1 MGRYSLN
8 ILRVVSK
15 KRFEKSSLNK
25 KIEFDLYKKVMM
37 RLSELLG
44 EEIINNEEGLFIPS
58 LGIFK
63 VTKNKITKNKI
74 MRDKTG
80 KPYYNFHS
88 AGYIFGIKFF
98 PEKTLPNKYLYKFNA
113 NRTGIN
119 NRLGIKQK
127 LANRIFDGYTN
138 YSIIEYGVRK

>member
-1 MGRYSLN
+1 MGRYSLK

-25 KIEFDLYKKVMM
+25 KIDFDLYKKVMM

-63 VTKNKITKNKI
+63 VTKNKMTKNKI
-74 MRDKTG
+74 TRDKTG

-88 AGYIFGIKFF
+88 TGYIFGIKFF
-98 PEKTLPNKYLYKFNA
+98 PEKNIPNKYLYKFNA
-113 NRTGIN
+113 NRS
-119 NRLGIKQK
+119 GIKKK

-138 YSIIEYGVRK
+138 YSIAEHGVRK